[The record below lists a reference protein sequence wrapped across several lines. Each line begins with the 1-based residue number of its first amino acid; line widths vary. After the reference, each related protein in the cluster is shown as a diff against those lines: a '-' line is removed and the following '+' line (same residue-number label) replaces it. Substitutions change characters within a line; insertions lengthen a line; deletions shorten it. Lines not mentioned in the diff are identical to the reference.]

1 MSPNE
6 LLQINRTQPFQP
18 YTICLSDGTSYAVR
32 HPDNVI
38 VGVRTSY
45 VNIPSNEIPGLA
57 DGVAR
62 IDNLHIT
69 EVVPLGVPA

>member
-32 HPDNVI
+32 HPDN
-38 VGVRTSY
+38 GSSACGRAT
-45 VNIPSNEIPGLA
+45 
-57 DGVAR
+57 
-62 IDNLHIT
+62 
-69 EVVPLGVPA
+69 

>member
-6 LLQINRTQPFQP
+6 LLQVNRAQPFEP
-18 YTICLSDGTSYAVR
+18 YTIYLSDGTSYAVR

-38 VGVRTSY
+38 VGVRTSF
-45 VNIPSNEIPGLA
+45 VNIPSSECPGLA

-69 EVVPLGVPA
+69 KVVRLGVPA